1 MLYSNFY
8 LANLSPAKFLLCVV
22 FSFFATYLMYRK
34 HYTLNDLPKT
44 VHLSLFSIRFL
55 IFFILCL
62 ILLNIQI
69 MTQQRI
75 SKSPKIVFLQD
86 NSRSVLSTSDSI
98 FFKKKYTDLIDSLFK
113 SKKID
118 FDVISFDKTI
128 KAGFSNF
135 DGNLTDFS
143 NVINRAKDLYSNENI
158 VAYILSSDGIYNS
171 GINPVYEDINLN
183 APLHCIF
190 IGDSVTKND
199 IYIDKVSNNN
209 FAYLGNSFKVNVL
222 LKAKKLKGS
231 EIYVKLYDLNEDDSF
246 KNLIKSKTI
255 KVNNSNF
262 STDLIFDISS
272 QEVGLNKYKI
282 ILDSNSN
289 EQNKNNNEES
299 FFIDVID
306 NRKKILILFSDFH
319 PDIAALKNTLESFD
333 QYVVESVWEKDL
345 QQTQDIK
352 KYDLVILHQLSKLD
366 EDIDLILQ
374 STPKWYILGKNSQLD
389 DFSLKTHNIS
399 FQEKSNFFENVEFS
413 KNLYFNSFEIDDS
426 LNFLLSISNNLLVP
440 FNTPTINNL
449 SEVLLYKKVGGLI
462 TKQPIF
468 FFTTNNIN
476 SAYLIGEGL
485 WRLKLNSFEIYDN
498 NSVFD
503 RFISNII
510 QSILVDEN
518 KKRFDVK
525 YKPIYS
531 FENGIDFSAHL
542 YDKNY
547 DLTNKYDVE
556 LSVKDENGNNYVNE
570 FLKNDNRF
578 FLKINLPVGN
588 YSFIAKTNLND
599 KNLIDSGKF
608 TVVSPDIE
616 SRITK
621 GNINFLNNL
630 ASKHDGL
637 FFELKN
643 LNKLT
648 DTIIE
653 SESYKSKIDTID
665 SLRTLLDKVFILI
678 ALLFLMISEWIV
690 RRRYINF

>member
-158 VAYILSSDGIYNS
+158 VAYVLSSDGIYNS
-171 GINPVYEDINLN
+171 GINPIYEDINLN

-222 LKAKKLKGS
+222 LKAKKMKGS

-262 STDLIFDISS
+262 STDLIFDITS
-272 QEVGLNKYKI
+272 QEVGLNK
-282 ILDSNSN
+282 
-289 EQNKNNNEES
+289 
-299 FFIDVID
+299 
-306 NRKKILILFSDFH
+306 
-319 PDIAALKNTLESFD
+319 
-333 QYVVESVWEKDL
+333 
-345 QQTQDIK
+345 
-352 KYDLVILHQLSKLD
+352 
-366 EDIDLILQ
+366 
-374 STPKWYILGKNSQLD
+374 
-389 DFSLKTHNIS
+389 
-399 FQEKSNFFENVEFS
+399 
-413 KNLYFNSFEIDDS
+413 
-426 LNFLLSISNNLLVP
+426 
-440 FNTPTINNL
+440 
-449 SEVLLYKKVGGLI
+449 
-462 TKQPIF
+462 
-468 FFTTNNIN
+468 
-476 SAYLIGEGL
+476 
-485 WRLKLNSFEIYDN
+485 
-498 NSVFD
+498 
-503 RFISNII
+503 
-510 QSILVDEN
+510 
-518 KKRFDVK
+518 
-525 YKPIYS
+525 
-531 FENGIDFSAHL
+531 
-542 YDKNY
+542 
-547 DLTNKYDVE
+547 
-556 LSVKDENGNNYVNE
+556 
-570 FLKNDNRF
+570 
-578 FLKINLPVGN
+578 
-588 YSFIAKTNLND
+588 
-599 KNLIDSGKF
+599 
-608 TVVSPDIE
+608 
-616 SRITK
+616 
-621 GNINFLNNL
+621 
-630 ASKHDGL
+630 
-637 FFELKN
+637 
-643 LNKLT
+643 
-648 DTIIE
+648 
-653 SESYKSKIDTID
+653 
-665 SLRTLLDKVFILI
+665 
-678 ALLFLMISEWIV
+678 
-690 RRRYINF
+690 